1 MSAEATMARLALVA
15 AMLTSVA
22 GCGIQF
28 TRAPSAAD
36 EVQAIR
42 DARFAQNDAIV
53 EQDIDAIA
61 GYWERGVRSTA
72 GTGVFVTGRA
82 EYRRAF
88 ADEFRNLDDVLYS
101 RIPEFIELSSVGV
114 SNADKLASESGTWTR
129 TWTSSEGQTE
139 IYGVYDAMWRKR
151 NGRWRIRS
159 ELFVAL
165 SCTGEDCL

>member
-1 MSAEATMARLALVA
+1 MSTHARLFRFAFVA
-15 AMLTSVA
+15 ITLPSVA

-36 EVQAIR
+36 EVHAIR
-42 DARFAQNDAIV
+42 DARFAQNDAIL
-53 EQDIDAIA
+53 EQDLDAIA

-88 ADEFRNLDDVLYS
+88 QDEFRDLDGVLYS

-114 SNADKLASESGTWTR
+114 SNAEKLASESGTWTR
-129 TWTSSEGQTE
+129 SWTSSEGPME
-139 IYGVYDAMWRKR
+139 MSGVYSAMWRKR

-165 SCTGEDCL
+165 SCTGADCL

>member
-1 MSAEATMARLALVA
+1 
-15 AMLTSVA
+15 MLTTIA

-28 TRAPSAAD
+28 TRVPSAAD

-42 DARFAQNDAIV
+42 DARLAQNEAIV
-53 EQDIDAIA
+53 EQDLDAIA
-61 GYWERGVRSTA
+61 RYWERGVRSTA

-101 RIPEFIELSSVGV
+101 RIPEFIELSSAGV
-114 SNADKLASESGTWTR
+114 SNAEKLASESGTWTGS
-129 TWTSSEGQTE
+129 WISSEGPME
-139 IYGVYDAMWRKR
+139 MSGVYSAMWRKR

-165 SCTGEDCL
+165 SCTGADCL

>member
-1 MSAEATMARLALVA
+1 MSGEATMARLALVA

-42 DARFAQNDAIV
+42 DSRIAQNDAIL

-61 GYWERGVRSTA
+61 SHWERGVRSTA
-72 GTGVFVTGRA
+72 GTGIFVTGRD

-88 ADEFRNLDDVLYS
+88 RDEFRNLDDVLYS
-101 RIPEFIELSSVGV
+101 RIPEIIELSSVRV
-114 SNADKLASESGTWTR
+114 SDAQHMASESGTWTGS
-129 TWTSSEGQTE
+129 WTSPRGPTQMSGA
-139 IYGVYDAMWRKR
+139 YSAMWRKR

-165 SCTGEDCL
+165 SCTGVDCR

>member
-1 MSAEATMARLALVA
+1 MSGQALVVRLAVVATM
-15 AMLTSVA
+15 LTTIA

-42 DARFAQNDAIV
+42 DARLAQNEAIV
-53 EQDIDAIA
+53 ERDLDAIA
-61 GYWERGVRSTA
+61 RFWERSVRSTA
-72 GTGVFVTGRA
+72 GTGVFVTGRD

-88 ADEFRNLDDVLYS
+88 RDEFRNLEDVLYS

-165 SCTGEDCL
+165 SCTGVDCL

>member
-1 MSAEATMARLALVA
+1 MSGQALVVRLAVVATM
-15 AMLTSVA
+15 LTTIA

-42 DARFAQNDAIV
+42 DARLAQNEAIV
-53 EQDIDAIA
+53 ERDLDAIA
-61 GYWERGVRSTA
+61 RYWERSVRSTA
-72 GTGVFVTGRA
+72 GTGVFVTGRD

-88 ADEFRNLDDVLYS
+88 RDEFRNLEDVLYS
-101 RIPEFIELSSVGV
+101 RIPEIIELSSVHV
-114 SNADKLASESGTWTR
+114 SDALHMASESGTWTGS
-129 TWTSSEGQTE
+129 WTSPEGPTQMS
-139 IYGVYDAMWRKR
+139 GVYSAMWRKR

-165 SCTGEDCL
+165 SCTGVDCL

>member
-1 MSAEATMARLALVA
+1 VSGQALIVRLTLVTIVLAT
-15 AMLTSVA
+15 VA

-42 DARFAQNDAIV
+42 DARIAQNEAIL
-53 EQDIDAIA
+53 EQDLDAIA
-61 GYWERGVRSTA
+61 RYWEGDVRSTA
-72 GTGVFVTGRA
+72 GTGVFVTGRD

-88 ADEFRNLDDVLYS
+88 RDEFRNLDDVLYS
-101 RIPEFIELSSVGV
+101 RIPEIIELSSVRV
-114 SNADKLASESGTWTR
+114 SDAQHMASESGTWTGS
-129 TWTSSEGQTE
+129 WTSPRGPTQMT
-139 IYGVYDAMWRKR
+139 GVYSAMWRKR

-165 SCTGEDCL
+165 SCTGADCL